1 MSESQSRRFI
11 PSLAKLIP
19 RAGSGSSGGTSSA
32 GRFTSHESLG
42 WPYRHR
48 FSFSAP
54 PTNPIKNTPGNTKQ
68 AGSARRR
75 PRDTHRDRTGRRT
88 RRHLGPTRRHQR
100 GQRKNNNTDISNIIR
115 ESEREKEGK
124 GTVGEGADDAG
135 AAAAIVLEDLFDGA
149 GGGRDGADFH
159 DAAGLRSGGVR
170 VRHYGSPEEERAHA
184 ENNRSGS
191 VLAID
196 ARKTAPIYL
205 EAEGERGRGNKSPS
219 QQKQLQEEIRHSPD
233 SGVLQL
239 RCSLHF
245 GEITVGGPVES
256 SGQPPQVLV
265 PSIVQYS
272 RRYHRPQV
280 KKERYQ
286 H

>member
-19 RAGSGSSGGTSSA
+19 SAGSGSSGGTSSA

-100 GQRKNNNTDISNIIR
+100 GQPKNNNTDISNIIR

-135 AAAAIVLEDLFDGA
+135 AAATIVLEDLFDGA

-205 EAEGERGRGNKSPS
+205 EAEGERGRGDKSPS
-219 QQKQLQEEIRHSPD
+219 
-233 SGVLQL
+233 
-239 RCSLHF
+239 
-245 GEITVGGPVES
+245 
-256 SGQPPQVLV
+256 
-265 PSIVQYS
+265 
-272 RRYHRPQV
+272 
-280 KKERYQ
+280 
-286 H
+286 